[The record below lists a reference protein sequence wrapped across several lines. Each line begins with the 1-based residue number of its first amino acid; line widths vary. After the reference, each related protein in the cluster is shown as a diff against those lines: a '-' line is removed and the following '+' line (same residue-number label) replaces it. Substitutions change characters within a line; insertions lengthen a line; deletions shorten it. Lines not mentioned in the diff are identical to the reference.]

1 MIFLVLGMYN
11 LPKAIFIIEQI
22 KNSLKIKWFDYQNKL
37 VYNTF
42 SKDNLL
48 KIGENIMKKKLKI
61 IGISTLA
68 LILVLVIGIG
78 TVFFGEIRTLA
89 SFKQLNEHPFYEM
102 TYYADYNLDEFL
114 INGAATDDELVS
126 FVTKQ
131 ILKGVSF
138 DVNPDGACSTF
149 VATNL
154 EDENLF
160 GRNFDYVH
168 SIGLIVRTQPK
179 NGYESISLVNLN
191 HLGLSLENMP
201 TKNFINRVITLA
213 APYAP
218 LDGMNEKGL
227 AIGVLVIEDG
237 KVHQNTGKVPITTT
251 SAIRMV
257 LDKAATV
264 DEAIELLK
272 NYDMNSSGETG
283 YHFQIADATGNTAV
297 IEYINNE
304 MHVLTKE
311 EGHTAATNFVLYNGM
326 NSGYGQDRY
335 EKIKAKQEETNG
347 IMSEDEAMDLLLSVP
362 AQGMREVEGGEGI
375 PSDTQWSCV
384 YNLDDLTLQICTT
397 RDKSRTYNYSLK

>member
-131 ILKGVSF
+131 VLKGISF

-397 RDKSRTYNYSLK
+397 RDKSRIYNYSLK

>member
-61 IGISTLA
+61 IGISTLV

>member
-1 MIFLVLGMYN
+1 
-11 LPKAIFIIEQI
+11 
-22 KNSLKIKWFDYQNKL
+22 
-37 VYNTF
+37 
-42 SKDNLL
+42 
-48 KIGENIMKKKLKI
+48 MKKKLKVL
-61 IGISTLA
+61 GISVLS
-68 LILVLVIGIG
+68 LILVLIIGIG
-78 TVFFGEIRTLA
+78 MIFKGEIRTLI

-102 TYYADYNLDEFL
+102 TYHADYNLDEFL

-149 VATNL
+149 ISTNL

-179 NGYESISLVNLN
+179 NGYKSISLVNLN

-201 TKNFINRVITLA
+201 TKNLINRIVTLA

-227 AIGVLVIEDG
+227 AIGVLVIQDG

-283 YHFQIADATGNTAV
+283 YHFQIADASGNTAV

-311 EGHTAATNFVLYNGM
+311 EGYTAATNFVLYNNM

-335 EKIKAKQEETNG
+335 EKIKSKQEESKG
-347 IMSEDEAMDLLLSVP
+347 VMSEEEAMELLLSVP
-362 AQGMREVEGGEGI
+362 SQGMRELENGEKI

-384 YNLDDLTLQICTT
+384 YNLDELTLQICTT
-397 RDKSRTYNYSLK
+397 RDKSRIYNYSLK

>member
-397 RDKSRTYNYSLK
+397 RDKSRIYNYSLK

>member
-201 TKNFINRVITLA
+201 TKNLINRIVTLA

-227 AIGVLVIEDG
+227 AIGVLVIQDG

-362 AQGMREVEGGEGI
+362 AQGMREIEGGEGI

>member
-1 MIFLVLGMYN
+1 MYN

-397 RDKSRTYNYSLK
+397 RDKSRIYNYSLK

>member
-1 MIFLVLGMYN
+1 
-11 LPKAIFIIEQI
+11 
-22 KNSLKIKWFDYQNKL
+22 
-37 VYNTF
+37 
-42 SKDNLL
+42 
-48 KIGENIMKKKLKI
+48 MKKKLKI

-78 TVFFGEIRTLA
+78 AVFFGEIRTLA

-154 EDENLF
+154 EDESLF

-227 AIGVLVIEDG
+227 AIGGLVVEDG
-237 KVHQNTGKVPITTT
+237 KVHQNTGKVPVTTT

-397 RDKSRTYNYSLK
+397 RDKCRTYNYSLK

>member
-1 MIFLVLGMYN
+1 MYN

-362 AQGMREVEGGEGI
+362 AEGMREVEGGEGI

-397 RDKSRTYNYSLK
+397 RDKSRIYNYSLK

>member
-1 MIFLVLGMYN
+1 
-11 LPKAIFIIEQI
+11 
-22 KNSLKIKWFDYQNKL
+22 
-37 VYNTF
+37 
-42 SKDNLL
+42 
-48 KIGENIMKKKLKI
+48 
-61 IGISTLA
+61 
-68 LILVLVIGIG
+68 
-78 TVFFGEIRTLA
+78 
-89 SFKQLNEHPFYEM
+89 
-102 TYYADYNLDEFL
+102 
-114 INGAATDDELVS
+114 
-126 FVTKQ
+126 
-131 ILKGVSF
+131 
-138 DVNPDGACSTF
+138 
-149 VATNL
+149 
-154 EDENLF
+154 
-160 GRNFDYVH
+160 
-168 SIGLIVRTQPK
+168 
-179 NGYESISLVNLN
+179 
-191 HLGLSLENMP
+191 
-201 TKNFINRVITLA
+201 
-213 APYAP
+213 
-218 LDGMNEKGL
+218 
-227 AIGVLVIEDG
+227 
-237 KVHQNTGKVPITTT
+237 
-251 SAIRMV
+251 MV

-384 YNLDDLTLQICTT
+384 YNLDDLTLQICTS

>member
-11 LPKAIFIIEQI
+11 LPKAIFIIEPI
-22 KNSLKIKWFDYQNKL
+22 KNSLKIKLFDYQNKL

>member
-11 LPKAIFIIEQI
+11 LPKAIFIIEPI
-22 KNSLKIKWFDYQNKL
+22 KNNLKIKQFDYQNKL

-160 GRNFDYVH
+160 GRNFDYVQ

-362 AQGMREVEGGEGI
+362 AQGMREVEDGEGI

>member
-1 MIFLVLGMYN
+1 MIFLVLGMYK